1 MLASKVSGA
10 NLEAPHPAAFSGR
23 LSAGDQHNLRAP
35 CTLDYSGTV
44 AGTCSTQCLQAHC
57 KDLCVGNC
65 SVLTA
70 AQESCSPEQVDE
82 DQQIPLSA
90 AQQEIVQLRSGE
102 AVVTAGPGTGKTH
115 VVAARVVELLKQP
128 VHAVSEATVPRGIL
142 ALTFTHAA
150 ALTLRQRVES
160 AIPIDRAAGGVAQ
173 RSYEICTMHSF
184 ARQAVAEYHLLLGL
198 PYQPTVLSRAEQ
210 SIFISRILHRLPL
223 RFYAAATGLQ
233 LQAQQAASDANA
245 DGMAIA
251 LVPAAG
257 NADTRRFVNG
267 LITFFGQLQERGLT
281 AEIYSTFLH
290 QWINNRNPG
299 TARAAQHGLNVD
311 QIYEADRELYERAL
325 ELCSCYR
332 EYERLKHEQSM
343 IDMGDMILQLHKLLK
358 QHPSA
363 ALELAGRFDHIV
375 VDEFQDLSPVQLAVV
390 EQLWAARKA
399 IADAE
404 AHACTVQDQVAV
416 DFESGAD
423 NFDRTDS
430 TEGALSK
437 LQYSL
442 LVVGDDDQAIFQWR
456 LGMHH

>member
-1 MLASKVSGA
+1 M
-10 NLEAPHPAAFSGR
+10 
-23 LSAGDQHNLRAP
+23 
-35 CTLDYSGTV
+35 
-44 AGTCSTQCLQAHC
+44 
-57 KDLCVGNC
+57 
-65 SVLTA
+65 
-70 AQESCSPEQVDE
+70 DE
-82 DQQIPLSA
+82 DQQIPLSTE
-90 AQQEIVQLRSGE
+90 QQEVVQLRSGE
-102 AVVTAGPGTGKTH
+102 AVVAAGPGTGKTH
-115 VVAARVVELLKQP
+115 VVAARVVELLNQP
-128 VHAVSEATVPRGIL
+128 VHAVSEDTAPRGIL

-198 PYQPTVLSRAEQ
+198 PHQPTVLSRAEQ

-233 LQAQQAASDANA
+233 LQAQPADSDANA
-245 DGMAIA
+245 DGTAIA

-281 AEIYSTFLH
+281 AEVYSTFLH
-290 QWINNRNPG
+290 EWMNNRKPG
-299 TARAAQHGLNVD
+299 TARAAPHGLNVD

-343 IDMGDMILQLHKLLK
+343 IDMGDMILQLHELLK
-358 QHPSA
+358 HHPSA
-363 ALELAGRFDHIV
+363 ALELAGRFDHMV

-404 AHACTVQDQVAV
+404 VHASTVQDQVAV
-416 DFESGAD
+416 DSEAGAD
-423 NFDRTDS
+423 NCDRTDS
-430 TEGALSK
+430 TQGMSTLSE

-456 LGMHH
+456 LGMHDQIILSLRSWLLISRSNCRFHFRVVCSLCLYLWNS

>member
-1 MLASKVSGA
+1 MKWPSSSVAQLWK
-10 NLEAPHPAAFSGR
+10 PRAALHARVGCGPYQPTNATCAHRAHSNTAA
-23 LSAGDQHNLRAP
+23 LSVPR
-35 CTLDYSGTV
+35 YS
-44 AGTCSTQCLQAHC
+44 STTDHGS
-57 KDLCVGNC
+57 CVLGC
-65 SVLTA
+65 RVHLTA
-70 AQESCSPEQVDE
+70 AQGSHSPEQVGQ

-90 AQQEIVQLRSGE
+90 EQQEVVQLRSGE
-102 AVVTAGPGTGKTH
+102 AVVAAGPGTGKTH

-128 VHAVSEATVPRGIL
+128 PHVASEGTVPRGVL

-198 PYQPTVLSRAEQ
+198 PHQPTVLSRAEQ

-233 LQAQQAASDANA
+233 LQSQPADSGGNAADK
-245 DGMAIA
+245 AIT

-257 NADTRRFVNG
+257 NADTRRFVSG
-267 LITFFGQLQERGLT
+267 LIAFFGKLQERGLT
-281 AEIYSTFLH
+281 AEAYSTYLC
-290 QWINNRNPG
+290 QWINKRNPD
-299 TARAAQHGLNVD
+299 TAHRLNDHIVA
-311 QIYEADRELYERAL
+311 ADRELYERAL
-325 ELCSCYR
+325 ELCNCYR
-332 EYERLKHEQSM
+332 EYERLKREQGM
-343 IDMGDMILQLHKLLK
+343 IDMGDMILQLHELLK
-358 QHPSA
+358 HHSSA
-363 ALELAGRFDHIV
+363 ALELAARFDHMV

-404 AHACTVQDQVAV
+404 LRISKEQHQVAV
-416 DFESGAD
+416 DSETVAD
-423 NFDRTDS
+423 NTDRADS
-430 TEGALSK
+430 TMATSSI

-442 LVVGDDDQAIFQWR
+442 LVVGDDEQAIFQWR